1 MKEELNRLEAA
12 LGENEELNKT
22 LKLELSVYDK
32 MAADNQLPSKG

>member
-32 MAADNQLPSKG
+32 MAADNHLPSKG